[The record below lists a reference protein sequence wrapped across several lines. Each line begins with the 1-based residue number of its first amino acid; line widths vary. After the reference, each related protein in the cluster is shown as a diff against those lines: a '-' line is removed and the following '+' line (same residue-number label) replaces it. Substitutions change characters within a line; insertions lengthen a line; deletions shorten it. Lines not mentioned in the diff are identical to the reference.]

1 MHIVEPKGAYVGRLA
16 GLNVKIHEVSLEDV
30 DKTEIVMRMKFFSL
44 NFGILKESCY
54 LWPQ

>member
-16 GLNVKIHEVSLEDV
+16 GLNVKIHEVSLEDF
-30 DKTEIVMRMKFFSL
+30 DKTDMVMRMKFFFL